1 MKHIILYE
9 NFGSEI
15 FEQDKTL
22 ASGAILRTGGGTLKA
37 GELYANFSED
47 ETAPSLEISYMKD
60 GQTRVSMT
68 FAGGEGIS
76 IKTDGDKELTGAKCY
91 VSLRKYSGD
100 EGAKPAQ
107 KGINTVMNE
116 ANTSAMLDTFF
127 GYAGVY
133 SEGKAGAMLAEKLVK
148 TLFELKKDPTFK
160 DITPL
165 MQTTIAMTN
174 QAKLGKPIVA
184 STMEGAKGINEAL
197 TKAVKEAIKA

>member
-22 ASGAILRTGGGTLKA
+22 ASGAILRTEGGTLKA

-100 EGAKPAQ
+100 TEAKPSQ
-107 KGINTVMNE
+107 KGVNTVMNE

-133 SEGKAGAMLAEKLVK
+133 PEGKAGAMLAEKLVK
-148 TLFELKKDPTFK
+148 TLFELKKDSTFK
-160 DITPL
+160 DITSL
-165 MQTTIAMTN
+165 MQTTISMTN
-174 QAKLGKPIVA
+174 QAKMGKPIVA
-184 STMEGAKGINEAL
+184 STVEGVKGINEAL